1 MALRSASPATRL
13 HFVSA
18 RSVHLRLRR
27 GIASTD
33 LEVGN
38 QMAPLVW
45 RGIGPMIASL
55 VFIFSLGA
63 LGQFAVAYCRTL
75 LLAYNKVE
83 LSARVREVTGIG
95 ETVAASDFDR
105 LLQLVRLA
113 PPLADDATEIRAV
126 KVYHGLACVA
136 RVLAS
141 PVSRQASQWIQGELE
156 RCSYFAA
163 VTLDRRLA
171 TAGEQA

>member
-1 MALRSASPATRL
+1 
-13 HFVSA
+13 
-18 RSVHLRLRR
+18 
-27 GIASTD
+27 
-33 LEVGN
+33 
-38 QMAPLVW
+38 MAPLVW

-55 VFIFSLGA
+55 IFIFSAGA

-83 LSARVREVTGIG
+83 LSSRVREVTGIS

-105 LLQLVRLA
+105 LLHLVRLA
-113 PPLADDATEIRAV
+113 PPLADDATEIRMVRVYRCLASFAGAV
-126 KVYHGLACVA
+126 V
-136 RVLAS
+136 S
-141 PVSRQASQWIQGELE
+141 PVSRKASQWFQQELV

-171 TAGEQA
+171 TATE

>member
-1 MALRSASPATRL
+1 
-13 HFVSA
+13 
-18 RSVHLRLRR
+18 
-27 GIASTD
+27 
-33 LEVGN
+33 
-38 QMAPLVW
+38 
-45 RGIGPMIASL
+45 MIASL

-83 LSARVREVTGIG
+83 LSARVREVTGITEG
-95 ETVAASDFDR
+95 IAASEFDR

-126 KVYHGLACVA
+126 KVYHGIA
-136 RVLAS
+136 RVANALVS
-141 PVSRQASQWIQGELE
+141 PFSQKASQLLQSELE

-171 TAGEQA
+171 TAAE